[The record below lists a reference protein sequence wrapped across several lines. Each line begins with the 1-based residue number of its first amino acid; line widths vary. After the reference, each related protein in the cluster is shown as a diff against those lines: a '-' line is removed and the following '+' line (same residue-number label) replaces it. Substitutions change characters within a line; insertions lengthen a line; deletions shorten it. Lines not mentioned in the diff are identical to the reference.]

1 MSLSLQAKFLEKRK
15 TSMRFR
21 AIKNLS
27 RDKNVCSYDYSFI
40 SINEEN
46 GMTRTKADFP
56 CKN

>member
-1 MSLSLQAKFLEKRK
+1 MSHSPQAKFLEKRK

-40 SINEEN
+40 SINEES
-46 GMTRTKADFP
+46 GMPRTKTEFL
-56 CKN
+56 